1 MGGQIG
7 VTSKPGK
14 GSIFHFEIPLRVLPA
29 AAERDELKHGRILG
43 LAQGQPRCRL
53 LIVEDQPENR
63 LLLRKI
69 LNPLGFELREAGDG
83 QQAVAA
89 FQQWHPDL
97 IWMDIRMPVM
107 DGLEAVRRIR
117 ATQAGKATK
126 IIALTAHAL
135 DEEREP
141 IMAAGC
147 DDLVRKPFHEQEIL
161 EAMARH
167 LRLKFIYEKPG
178 APEDTPQ
185 ATGLTLQPEQ
195 LEELPAELLRE
206 LRQAVIELDTART
219 QALIAQVAERNPS
232 LGQALNTLATQLDYK
247 HLMTLLKKEHS

>member
-1 MGGQIG
+1 
-7 VTSKPGK
+7 
-14 GSIFHFEIPLRVLPA
+14 
-29 AAERDELKHGRILG
+29 
-43 LAQGQPRCRL
+43 
-53 LIVEDQPENR
+53 
-63 LLLRKI
+63 
-69 LNPLGFELREAGDG
+69 
-83 QQAVAA
+83 
-89 FQQWHPDL
+89 
-97 IWMDIRMPVM
+97 
-107 DGLEAVRRIR
+107 
-117 ATQAGKATK
+117 
-126 IIALTAHAL
+126 
-135 DEEREP
+135 
-141 IMAAGC
+141 MAAGC

-178 APEDTPQ
+178 APEDTPP